1 LRKFGV
7 LEFGRLG
14 CCSLLAA
21 KNIRFKWRTVVHNV
35 GNLGRQSN
43 SQMARRKTR
52 NAAASDRDATTRS
65 RSVRRA
71 LDIFE
76 LMLGAGEPLTVAQL
90 VVQQRIP
97 KSTAYEL
104 VRTLSD
110 GGYIERMGRG
120 SGLFLGRKLF
130 ELGMA
135 YRSKIDLLKEGSQV
149 VEELRDTTGETVQ
162 LSVLENMM
170 MLVLVKEEGGQP
182 LRIISRIGSRVPV
195 NWAAAGRL
203 LVSDLDD
210 AALKDLLRRTVK
222 QSPTKQAI
230 VNINKL
236 IPQIRQFR
244 RQGYGIEINEANHHA
259 GCIAA
264 PIMDASG
271 RCVAAISAVAPE
283 QRLGREDRKR
293 LIGAV
298 CEAADRLS
306 RRLGRP

>member
-1 LRKFGV
+1 
-7 LEFGRLG
+7 
-14 CCSLLAA
+14 
-21 KNIRFKWRTVVHNV
+21 
-35 GNLGRQSN
+35 
-43 SQMARRKTR
+43 MARRKNETV
-52 NAAASDRDATTRS
+52 APDRDGSIGS

-71 LDIFE
+71 LNIFE
-76 LMLGAGEPLTVAQL
+76 VMLGAGEPLTVAQL
-90 VVQQRIP
+90 VAELRIP

-104 VRTLSD
+104 VRALSD
-110 GGYIERMGRG
+110 GGYIERMGQG
-120 SGLFLGRKLF
+120 GGLYLGPKLF

-135 YRSKIDLLKEGSQV
+135 YRSKIDLLKEGSQI
-149 VEELRDTTGETVQ
+149 VEELRDATGETIQ
-162 LSVLENMM
+162 LSILENMM
-170 MLVLVKEEGGQP
+170 MLVLVKEEGSQP

-203 LVSDLDD
+203 LVSDLGD
-210 AALKDLLRRTVK
+210 AALRDLLRRTVK

-230 VNINKL
+230 MNIEKL
-236 IPQIRQFR
+236 VQQIRQFR

-264 PIMDASG
+264 PIVDGSG
-271 RCVAAISAVAPE
+271 RCVAAISAAVPE

-293 LIGAV
+293 LITAV